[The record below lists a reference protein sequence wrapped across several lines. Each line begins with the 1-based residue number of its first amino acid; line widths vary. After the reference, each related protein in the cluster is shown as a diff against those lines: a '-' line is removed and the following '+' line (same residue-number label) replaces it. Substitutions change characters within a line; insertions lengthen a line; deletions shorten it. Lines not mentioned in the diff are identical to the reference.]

1 VDALQYG
8 YRVLVPRDCVADR
21 AIDAHNGSLLDID
34 AKYGDVTSL
43 DEAIDAVAAVT
54 EPEASAP

>member
-1 VDALQYG
+1 M
-8 YRVLVPRDCVADR
+8 
-21 AIDAHNGSLLDID
+21 DAHNGSLLDID